1 MNSLPDLNSNGAA
14 LTQESAESM
23 APLMRIAC
31 WFLVSISGLFLS
43 LRLYCKYLQ
52 SRGLWWDD
60 HVLVM
65 AWVCPQPT
73 LSTSP
78 KSNPPPRSSP

>member
-1 MNSLPDLNSNGAA
+1 MNSPPGANNNGNREA
-14 LTQESAESM
+14 AESM
-23 APLMRIAC
+23 APLIRIVC

-60 HVLVM
+60 HVLIM
-65 AWVCPQPT
+65 AWVR
-73 LSTSP
+73 
-78 KSNPPPRSSP
+78 PPPSSPNTTQI